1 VHVNTEGF
9 QEPQIYNCPTMTW
22 NLNTTNRKLDITTTW
37 NLDLGMIDTEPG
49 HYHNV
54 ASQHNYNMKP

>member
-1 VHVNTEGF
+1 
-9 QEPQIYNCPTMTW
+9 MTW